1 MRKKLFDEQEAK
13 QFAFISG
20 IKNKF
25 HVMMK
30 VMRMGECLI
39 KYLPELNQSFGVF
52 HLSVF
57 PL

>member
-25 HVMMK
+25 HVIHERDENGGM
-30 VMRMGECLI
+30 
-39 KYLPELNQSFGVF
+39 SD
-52 HLSVF
+52 
-57 PL
+57 